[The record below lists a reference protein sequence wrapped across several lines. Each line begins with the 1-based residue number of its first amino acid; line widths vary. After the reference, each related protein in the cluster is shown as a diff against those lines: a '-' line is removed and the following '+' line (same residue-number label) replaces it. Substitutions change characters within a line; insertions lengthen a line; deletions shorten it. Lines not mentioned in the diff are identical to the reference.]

1 MPLDQTAG
9 CAIVAIMI
17 LFVLPR
23 RCWRYAGHLEGTL
36 QAAPPGPPATF
47 ASCSARSVLSKDC
60 VTTAFHAAASLL
72 ADYTDHL
79 NIDTCGRR
87 FACTTSLTAFLPT
100 LPPVCMVD
108 FASLGSLYQ
117 LNTLSCCCSP
127 KHRQAR
133 MHTYHAST
141 RFGIDACVWCSGQ
154 TIPQV
159 TVARAIQANTP

>member
-1 MPLDQTAG
+1 MTEISWPTAGTSSSRFDIVDSGLTVPLDQTAG

-108 FASLGSLYQ
+108 FAAFEIFATDGHIELL
-117 LNTLSCCCSP
+117 L
-127 KHRQAR
+127 
-133 MHTYHAST
+133 
-141 RFGIDACVWCSGQ
+141 
-154 TIPQV
+154 
-159 TVARAIQANTP
+159 